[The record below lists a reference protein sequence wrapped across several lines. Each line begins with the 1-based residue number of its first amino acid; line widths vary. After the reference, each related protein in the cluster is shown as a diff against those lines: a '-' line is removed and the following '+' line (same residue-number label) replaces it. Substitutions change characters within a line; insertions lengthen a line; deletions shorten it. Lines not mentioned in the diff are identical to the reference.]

1 MQIKTTCLA
10 ALLCFGTATASA
22 DTYINAVDSAIDENY
37 SAAFSYWMPL
47 AKAGDPRAQF
57 NVALM
62 YHGGL
67 YVKFDEATAMKWY
80 KLAAE
85 NGVPEAQEYL
95 AVGYQEGWF
104 GLPKDKHLATF
115 WQQKLDTTTSGL

>member
-1 MQIKTTCLA
+1 MHIKTTFLA
-10 ALLCFGTATASA
+10 ACLCLGPANVTADSYT
-22 DTYINAVDSAIDENY
+22 NAVDSAIDENY

-47 AKAGDPRAQF
+47 AEAGDPRAQF

-67 YVKFDEATAMKWY
+67 HVKFDETAALNWY
-80 KLAAE
+80 QRAAE
-85 NGVPEAQEYL
+85 NGVIEAQEYL

-104 GLPKDKHLATF
+104 GLPVDAQRASYWH
-115 WQQKLDTTTSGL
+115 QKIEISNL

>member
-1 MQIKTTCLA
+1 MRLRTTLLA
-10 ALLCFGTATASA
+10 AILSLGAANATADS
-22 DTYINAVDSAIDENY
+22 YDSAVNSALDENY

-57 NVALM
+57 NIALM

-67 YVKFDEATAMKWY
+67 HVGFDESAALEWY
-80 KLAAE
+80 QRAAE
-85 NGVPEAQEYL
+85 NGVTEAQEYL

-104 GLPKDKHLATF
+104 GLPVDKKRSHY
-115 WQQKLDTTTSGL
+115 WQERIKTSSL

>member
-1 MQIKTTCLA
+1 MRIKTTLFA
-10 ALLCFGTATASA
+10 TLLCMSA
-22 DTYINAVDSAIDENY
+22 VSANADSYDSAVNSAIDENY

-67 YVKFDEATAMKWY
+67 HVSFDESAALEWY
-80 KLAAE
+80 QRAAE
-85 NGVPEAQEYL
+85 NGVTEAQEYL

-104 GLPKDKHLATF
+104 GLPVDKQRSNY
-115 WQQKLDTTTSGL
+115 WQKKVETSAL

>member
-1 MQIKTTCLA
+1 MQIKVTLLT
-10 ALLCFGTATASA
+10 ALLFLSTAN
-22 DTYINAVDSAIDENY
+22 INADPYVNAIDSAINENY

-67 YVKFDEATAMKWY
+67 HVGFDESAALKWY
-80 KLAAE
+80 QQAAE
-85 NGVPEAQEYL
+85 NGVTEAQEYL
-95 AVGYQEGWF
+95 AIGYKEGWF
-104 GLPKDKHLATF
+104 GLPVDQQRSNY
-115 WQQKLDTTTSGL
+115 WQQKAEHSTL

>member
-1 MQIKTTCLA
+1 MHIKTTCLA
-10 ALLCFGTATASA
+10 ALLCLGAANASA
-22 DTYINAVDSAIDENY
+22 DTYGNAVDSAINENY

-67 YVKFDEATAMKWY
+67 HVKFDEATAIKWY
-80 KLAAE
+80 KLAAD
-85 NGVPEAQEYL
+85 NGIPEAQEYL

-104 GLPKDKHLATF
+104 GLPKDKQLAAF
-115 WQQKLDTTTSGL
+115 WQQKLDKAPAGL

>member
-1 MQIKTTCLA
+1 MHIKTTCLA
-10 ALLCFGTATASA
+10 ALLCLGSANVTADSYA
-22 DTYINAVDSAIDENY
+22 NAVDSAIDENY

-67 YVKFDEATAMKWY
+67 HVSFDESAALRWY
-80 KLAAE
+80 QRAAE
-85 NGVPEAQEYL
+85 NGVTEAQEYL
-95 AVGYQEGWF
+95 MIGYQEGWF
-104 GLPKDKHLATF
+104 GLSID
-115 WQQKLDTTTSGL
+115 QQRSKYWLQKIEAAES

>member
-1 MQIKTTCLA
+1 MRLKITLLA
-10 ALLCFGTATASA
+10 TLLCLGTTTTVA
-22 DTYINAVDSAIDENY
+22 DSYNNAVNSAINENY

-67 YVKFDEATAMKWY
+67 HVEFNESTALEWY
-80 KLAAE
+80 QLAAE
-85 NGVPEAQEYL
+85 NGVTEAQEYL
-95 AVGYQEGWF
+95 AIGYKEGWF
-104 GLPKDKHLATF
+104 GLPVDNMKADY
-115 WQQKLDTTTSGL
+115 WQHKVETSTL